1 MRSFKPMPSSRWGI
15 GRFYL
20 SESKCTVSAHFL
32 HTFCTPFAHLP
43 ESGSFC
49 ARLAQP
55 AFLCIKRRT
64 LSEQGSRQLSAFL
77 CIHQP
82 DGFKDLLTGDFCC
95 RRLFVLPGLGCCRG
109 QVLGIE
115 ICLDLL
121 CQFQPG
127 LVETLLVNPDAGAD
141 AQYPEILRVVA
152 QTETLAK
159 RERAGRCQPS

>member
-20 SESKCTVSAHFL
+20 SESKCTVSAHRL
-32 HTFCTPFAHLP
+32 HICPNRGL
-43 ESGSFC
+43 FC

-64 LSEQGSRQLSAFL
+64 LSEQGSRQLSAFV

-95 RRLFVLPGLGCCRG
+95 LRLFILLDLGCCQG
-109 QVLGIE
+109 QVLGVE
-115 ICLDLL
+115 VRFDLF
-121 CQFQPG
+121 CQFQTG
-127 LVETLLVNPDAGAD
+127 FVETLLVHPDAGAD
-141 AQYPEILRVVA
+141 AQYPESFVLLHRR
-152 QTETLAK
+152 K
-159 RERAGRCQPS
+159 F